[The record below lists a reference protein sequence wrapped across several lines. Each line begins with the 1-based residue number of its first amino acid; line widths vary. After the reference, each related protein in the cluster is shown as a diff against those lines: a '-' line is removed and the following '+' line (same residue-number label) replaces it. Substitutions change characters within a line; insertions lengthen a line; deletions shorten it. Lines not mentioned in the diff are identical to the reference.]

1 MDTSQNPLPW
11 LIDRA
16 IGTRYEDL
24 PPRAIEK
31 AKTFLLDTFGVGVAG
46 CNGFR
51 MDSIVKVAS
60 GWGAGDEATVWV
72 TGERLPAPA
81 AAFMNAYQIHSL
93 EFDCVCEEA
102 VLHPFATILSSLM
115 AFCERRSVQ
124 GAPVSGRDFLAALIM
139 GIDVSVFLGKSAT
152 GPITFFRPATAGG
165 MGAAAALARLS
176 GFDRDTA
183 IRTLGN
189 QYGQISGTLQPHV
202 EGSPLLG
209 MQVGFNA
216 RAAIAACDFAAE
228 GILGPADVLTGQYGF
243 FKLYEVDGVDIDH
256 GRRELE
262 EAFQIERIS
271 HKPFPSGRL
280 THGVIDGLARL
291 QKTHGFTSDDVE
303 AITCIAPRLVNRLV
317 GRPNIPD
324 PAPNYAKLCLPFVA
338 ATYLV
343 HGRVDV
349 EEFLGD
355 RLTDP
360 RTHDLANRVTVKQD
374 DNPSNSALAPQTVRV
389 TLKSGQTHE
398 VHVEAVYGHY
408 DNPLSRDEHLDKFAR
423 CWSRAGG
430 LSKEVGEELIG
441 IVDAFETLDD
451 AASVVPM
458 LVAAGGKNA
467 S

>member
-1 MDTSQNPLPW
+1 MDSLENPLPW
-11 LIDRA
+11 LIDRV
-16 IGTRYEDL
+16 IGTPYEAI
-24 PPRAIEK
+24 PAGAIEK

-51 MDSIVKVAS
+51 MDSIIKVAS

-81 AAFMNAYQIHSL
+81 AAFVNAYQIHSL

-115 AFCERRSVQ
+115 AYCERN
-124 GAPVSGRDFLAALIM
+124 APVSGRDFLAALIM
-139 GIDVSVFLGKSAT
+139 GIDVSVFLGKSST
-152 GPITFFRPATAGG
+152 GPIQFFRPATAGG

-189 QYGQISGTLQPHV
+189 QYGQSSGTLQPHV

-209 MQVGFNA
+209 MQVGFNS
-216 RAAIAACDFAAE
+216 RAAIAARDFAAE

-243 FKLYEVDGVDIDH
+243 FRLYEGEGVDIAR
-256 GRRELE
+256 GRSELE
-262 EAFQIERIS
+262 EAYQIERIS

-280 THGVIDGLARL
+280 THGVVDGLARL
-291 QKTHGFTSDDVE
+291 QAKYGFSGEDVE
-303 AITCIAPRLVNRLV
+303 SITCIAPRLVNRLV

-324 PAPNYAKLCLPFVA
+324 PTPNYAKLCLPFVA

-343 HGRVDV
+343 HGQVDV

-360 RTHDLANRVTVKQD
+360 RTHAIANRVTVEQND
-374 DNPSNSALAPQTVRV
+374 TPSNSALAPQTVRV
-389 TLKSGQTHE
+389 TLKSGDTHE

-408 DNPLSRDEHLDKFAR
+408 DNPMSRDEHLDKFRR
-423 CWSRAGG
+423 CWNRAAG
-430 LSKEVGEELIG
+430 LETSVGEELIA
-441 IVDAFETLDD
+441 IVDRFETLED

-458 LVAAGGKNA
+458 LVAPCKRGAK
-467 S
+467 

>member
-1 MDTSQNPLPW
+1 MDTLENPLPW
-11 LIDRA
+11 LIDRV
-16 IGTRYEDL
+16 IGTPYDAL
-24 PPRAIEK
+24 PPQSIEK

-46 CNGFR
+46 CNGYR

-60 GWGAGDEATVWV
+60 GWGSGDEATVWV

-81 AAFMNAYQIHSL
+81 AAFVNAYQIHSL

-115 AFCERRSVQ
+115 AYCERRSAQ
-124 GAPVSGRDFLAALIM
+124 GDPVSGTDFLAALIM

-165 MGAAAALARLS
+165 MGAAAAIARLA

-189 QYGQISGTLQPHV
+189 QYGQSSGTLQPHV

-209 MQVGFNA
+209 MQVGFNS

-243 FKLYEVDGVDIDH
+243 LRLYEVDGVDIAH

-291 QKTHGFTSDDVE
+291 QGEHGFTADDVE
-303 AITCIAPRLVNRLV
+303 SITCVAPRLVNRLV
-317 GRPNIPD
+317 GRPNIPS
-324 PAPNYAKLCLPFVA
+324 PEPNYAKLCLPFVA

-343 HGRVDV
+343 HGQVDV
-349 EEFLGD
+349 EEFLGE

-360 RTHDLANRVTVKQD
+360 RTHDLANRVTVEQND
-374 DNPSNSALAPQTVRV
+374 TPSNSALAPQTVSV
-389 TLKSGQTHE
+389 TLKSGETHE
-398 VHVEAVYGHY
+398 VYIEAVYGHY
-408 DNPLSRDEHLDKFAR
+408 DNPLTRDEHLDKFRR
-423 CWSRAGG
+423 CWNRAAG
-430 LSKEVGEELIG
+430 LADTVGEELIS
-441 IVDAFETLDD
+441 IVDAFDTLDD

-458 LVAAGGKNA
+458 LVAPGRKRAA
-467 S
+467 